1 MVFSGLYS
9 ENELFYTLH
18 DRETL
23 YAPEPPFL
31 AAFEVSNISS
41 GQRASS
47 ADQRIEN
54 SGPRVDSF
62 IPIYPYFGISVQSL
76 IMHNYQPFFF
86 LK

>member
-23 YAPEPPFL
+23 YAPEPPPFL
-31 AAFEVSNISS
+31 LLLRFPTSHLASVPH
-41 GQRASS
+41 QR

-54 SGPRVDSF
+54 SGPR
-62 IPIYPYFGISVQSL
+62 
-76 IMHNYQPFFF
+76 
-86 LK
+86 